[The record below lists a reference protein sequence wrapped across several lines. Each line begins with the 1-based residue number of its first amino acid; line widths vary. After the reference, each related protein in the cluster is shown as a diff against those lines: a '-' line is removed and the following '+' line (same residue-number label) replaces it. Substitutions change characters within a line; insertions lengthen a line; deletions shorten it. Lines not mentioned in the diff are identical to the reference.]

1 MSATGRGNTAS
12 WIFGRGPTPWTF
24 TLPGFGTL
32 VREGIE
38 LNAGFTAMVSVELS
52 VGAVQET
59 VTVTGATPVV
69 DVQSVR
75 TQNLLTREVL
85 DTVPTARTY
94 SSFIALTL
102 GADVTSLGAGD
113 IGGSQG
119 ETVTQMAHHGTGDG
133 LTTVDGMKTSSAYNV
148 ASAHRNIFNQMMVEE
163 IAIETSGATAEAEGG
178 GLNVNMIPKS
188 GGNTFSGSVVTEYT
202 NESFNSDNLNSD
214 LEARGLENPKL
225 HRPHLRLRSWIGRT
239 TRTGQALV
247 LHGSPKVGQQ
257 GEHRGLFFNK
267 NQNNF
272 IPNTFVTLYEPDTTR
287 QAFKD
292 KYVQDHALRLTWQA
306 TPKHKFA
313 FTGNMQDYCW
323 CYSFINSFSAPE
335 ATWDFQV
342 FPNNNFQATWTYAAS
357 SRVLVDA
364 GVSLRVDRQKNGAP
378 PETGNAISIVDQG
391 LGNIMYGSM
400 FANFNSDTNY
410 GDFGNQG
417 AWQSR
422 ASVSYITGSHA
433 FKVGFY
439 AMTGKNQQIFLQP
452 IHNEQYRFRSGVPNQ
467 ITQLATPHSQF
478 QNLDIDLGIY
488 AQDTWTINRLTL
500 NLGARFDHLRGSVP
514 AQTRLAGKYTS
525 AFQLRGR

>member
-1 MSATGRGNTAS
+1 MSEVRIRPGQIVGTSVGLIALVLLVWLPGTAS
-12 WIFGRGPTPWTF
+12 AQSTGIIAGQVLDASGGVLPGVTVEAASPALIEGARVGVSDGQGQYRILDLRPGTYTVTF
-24 TLPGFGTL
+24 TLPGFSTF

-38 LNAGFTAMVSVELS
+38 LNAGFTATVSVGLS

-188 GGNTFSGSVVTEYT
+188 GGNTFSVSVVTEYT
-202 NESFNSDNLNSD
+202 NESLGSDNLNSD
-214 LEARGLENPKL
+214 LEARGLENPNSIDRIYDYGVGFGGPLVQDKL
-225 HRPHLRLRSWIGRT
+225 WFYTAHRKWGSKENIG
-239 TRTGQALV
+239 
-247 LHGSPKVGQQ
+247 
-257 GEHRGLFFNK
+257 GLFFNK

-272 IPNTFVTLYEPDTTR
+272 IPNTFVTLYEPDLTR

-292 KYVQDHALRLTWQA
+292 KYVQDHALRLTYQA
-306 TPKHKFA
+306 TPKNKFA

-364 GVSLRVDRQKNGAP
+364 GVSLRVDRQKNGGAP
-378 PETGNAISIVDQG
+378 
-391 LGNIMYGSM
+391 
-400 FANFNSDTNY
+400 
-410 GDFGNQG
+410 
-417 AWQSR
+417 
-422 ASVSYITGSHA
+422 
-433 FKVGFY
+433 
-439 AMTGKNQQIFLQP
+439 
-452 IHNEQYRFRSGVPNQ
+452 
-467 ITQLATPHSQF
+467 
-478 QNLDIDLGIY
+478 
-488 AQDTWTINRLTL
+488 
-500 NLGARFDHLRGSVP
+500 
-514 AQTRLAGKYTS
+514 
-525 AFQLRGR
+525 